1 MSQVTCRST
10 SQVKCQ
16 SQISTYDFI
25 ALSSHA
31 KAILEPKAV
40 NDVYKTFL
48 MYFEQVLSNLKFN
61 YI

>member
-1 MSQVTCRST
+1 MSQITSRST
-10 SQVKCQ
+10 SQVICQ

-48 MYFEQVLSNLKFN
+48 MYFEQVL
-61 YI
+61 